1 MEIDLNKY
9 KHFVDEVTSKESK
22 DSAALVER
30 WRELNKFVETP
41 RL

>member
-22 DSAALVER
+22 DSAALVTR
-30 WRELNKFVETP
+30 WRELNKFVEIGK
-41 RL
+41 